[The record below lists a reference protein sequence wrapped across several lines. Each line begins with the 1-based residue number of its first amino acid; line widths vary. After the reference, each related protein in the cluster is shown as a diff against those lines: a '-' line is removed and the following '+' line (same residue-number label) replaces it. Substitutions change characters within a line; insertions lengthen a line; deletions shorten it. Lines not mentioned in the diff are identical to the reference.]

1 MNLIPDYLRE
11 ICMQSIILRFILAV
25 LCSGLIGLSRGKR
38 HHAAGF
44 RTHLLVCVGA
54 APVMMIK
61 SADGDE
67 TYGNL
72 TKDSV
77 KQILT
82 EIKERS

>member
-1 MNLIPDYLRE
+1 M
-11 ICMQSIILRFILAV
+11 
-25 LCSGLIGLSRGKR
+25 GKR
-38 HHAAGF
+38 QKMVYLNNVECLGCCS
-44 RTHLLVCVGA
+44 L

>member
-44 RTHLLVCVGA
+44 QNA
-54 APVMMIK
+54 
-61 SADGDE
+61 SAC
-67 TYGNL
+67 L
-72 TKDSV
+72 R
-77 KQILT
+77 
-82 EIKERS
+82 RSGICYDDKPIYL